1 MTDIPVPA
9 QFALIGL
16 GATAIMDIWAWFLRL
31 TLNAPSLDYALV
43 GRWIGHVPRGT
54 LRHAA
59 IGASQPIRAERAIG
73 WTAHYV
79 IGAGLAVLFSA
90 LVPNGWLNQPQLLPA
105 AGFGCAS
112 VLLPFLIMQPAFGV
126 GIAASNST
134 HPWKAR
140 AGSLNA
146 HLSFGVGLY
155 LSALVLAQI

>member
-43 GRWIGHVPRGT
+43 GRWIGHVPRGGT

-59 IGASQPIRAERAIG
+59 IGASQPIRAEPAIG

-79 IGAGLAVLFSA
+79 IGTGLAMLFSA
-90 LVPNGWLNQPQLLPA
+90 LVPNGWLNQPPNCCRQRVLDAPA
-105 AGFGCAS
+105 SCF
-112 VLLPFLIMQPAFGV
+112 PF
-126 GIAASNST
+126 
-134 HPWKAR
+134 
-140 AGSLNA
+140 
-146 HLSFGVGLY
+146 
-155 LSALVLAQI
+155 